1 MDMKLQLVANDIGAA
16 QAELAAHEKE
26 TGHPDP
32 DWPGWYA
39 RYMADEVAGK
49 VTGNVTGEGEA
60 GGA

>member
-16 QAELAAHEKE
+16 RAELAAHEKE

-49 VTGNVTGEGEA
+49 VTGT
-60 GGA
+60 